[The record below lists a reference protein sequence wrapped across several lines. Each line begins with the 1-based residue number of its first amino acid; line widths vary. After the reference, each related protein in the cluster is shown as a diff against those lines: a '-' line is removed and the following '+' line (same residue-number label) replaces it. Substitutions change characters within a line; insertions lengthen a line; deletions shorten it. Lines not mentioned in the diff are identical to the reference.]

1 MKRNVFLTGLLLA
14 PINFFYF
21 LTHLRLDPNPHHD
34 GIVLAAAVANSEH
47 LVPNRDF
54 FTQYG
59 PVATEMSGLW
69 LRFTSPTLLQLRL
82 FHVGLLVLTGLLMY
96 WFVASRTK
104 VALGV
109 VICVLWTVTAP
120 FYILPVATPWPSV
133 ILNLIL
139 LIAIILACS
148 NKSAEVSKFSLF
160 AIALLLTLSTFLRL
174 QSIVALVLMFLVL
187 LTYKKF
193 QSLYF
198 TLYGFFTGVALSV
211 LYFFVTNS
219 FSSWVQDCVI
229 WAFDRYATPQSFDKA
244 WLVETSL
251 WLLFP
256 AISAVWFF
264 LFRAYQSS
272 VRLVYVYLLFA
283 SLFSILVFLNLIDVI
298 DKSYLNPMYFLQSV
312 AQNWLNWLGYL
323 CSTILVVISIRLIK
337 KQQVT
342 VKKLVALVIGL
353 SALIQLYPAHDA
365 FHLWWITPVLVIA
378 LVGVID
384 KQIAIRVKPIVFLS
398 VLTIFASIVTQ
409 IPYLTS
415 PRAHFEAPV
424 LAGMLSDEQSV
435 RVVNQSAK
443 MLSSIPK
450 DSYVNFDCVDGLYS
464 VLSGNF
470 QGKNANMV
478 SWGTQRVFSDSEIQ
492 YRFTCYTT
500 SEVADLYIQNS
511 FIPISRV
518 QIDEFTSNILWKK

>member
-1 MKRNVFLTGLLLA
+1 VKRNVFLTGLLLA

-34 GIVLAAAVANSEH
+34 GVVLAAAVANSEY

-59 PVATEMSGLW
+59 PVATEISGLW

-82 FHVGLLVLTGLLMY
+82 FHVGLLVLIGLLMY

-104 VALGV
+104 VVLGA

-139 LIAIILACS
+139 LIAITLACS

-174 QSIVALVLMFLVL
+174 QSIVTLVLVFLVL
-187 LTYKKF
+187 LTYKEF

-219 FSSWVQDCVI
+219 FSSWVQDCVM
-229 WAFDRYATPQSFDKA
+229 WAFDRYATPRSFDKA

-264 LFRAYQSS
+264 LFRAWQSS
-272 VRLVYVYLLFA
+272 VRLLYVYLLFA
-283 SLFSILVFLNLIDVI
+283 LLFSILVFLNLIDVM
-298 DKSYLNPMYFLQSV
+298 DKSYLNPIYFSQSM

-323 CSTILVVISIRLIK
+323 CSTVLVLISIRFIK
-337 KQQVT
+337 KKHFTAKQ
-342 VKKLVALVIGL
+342 LVALIIGL

-384 KQIAIRVKPIVFLS
+384 KLIIIRVRPIVFLS
-398 VLTIFASIVTQ
+398 VLTIFASLVTQ
-409 IPYLTS
+409 IPYLAS
-415 PRAHFEAPV
+415 PRDYFEAPV
-424 LAGMLSDEQSV
+424 LAGMRGDTQSV
-435 RVVNQSAK
+435 RVIDQSAK
-443 MLSSIPK
+443 MLSLVPRNSFI
-450 DSYVNFDCVDGLYS
+450 NFDCVDGLYS
-464 VLSGNF
+464 VLSGSF
-470 QGKNANMV
+470 QAKDANMV
-478 SWGTQRVFSDSEIQ
+478 SWGKQRLFSDSEIQ

-500 SEVADLYIQNS
+500 REVEDLYMQNS
-511 FIPISRV
+511 FTPISRV
-518 QIDEFTSNILWKK
+518 QIDEFTSNVLWRK